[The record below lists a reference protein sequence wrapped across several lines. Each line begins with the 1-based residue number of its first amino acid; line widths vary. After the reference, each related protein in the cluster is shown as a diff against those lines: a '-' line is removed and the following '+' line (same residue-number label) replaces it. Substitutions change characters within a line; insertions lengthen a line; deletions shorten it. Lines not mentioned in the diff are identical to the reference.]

1 MRREK
6 CGVQNREFRMRNA
19 ECEMTTPNSEL
30 RTQNSR
36 GFTLIEIV
44 ITIVL
49 VSILSGLAAMIIL
62 QGVRAY
68 SAEQSRSD
76 VHYQSRA
83 AMERMARE
91 IRLIRWNTAL
101 AQADIA
107 TMSPMVLRYTDI
119 QGNQMGFQL
128 NLGEIQ
134 RTQDNAATWQTLAT
148 GVTAFNI
155 NYFRQDGVTPATA
168 ATLWFVEI
176 TMTDLQGSETLQMRT
191 RVHPRNF

>member
-1 MRREK
+1 MRRVK
-6 CGVQNREFRMRNA
+6 RGVQNTGFRMQNS
-19 ECEMTTPNSEL
+19 ECGTTIPNSGPRTPNS
-30 RTQNSR
+30 N

-49 VSILSGLAAMIIL
+49 VTILSGLAAVIIL
-62 QGVRAY
+62 QGVKAY
-68 SAEQSRSD
+68 STEQSRSD

-91 IRLIRWNTAL
+91 IRLMRWNAAL
-101 AQADIA
+101 AQADVT
-107 TMSPMVLRYTDI
+107 TMNPTIIRYTDI
-119 QGNQMGFQL
+119 QGNQLGFRL
-128 NLGEIQ
+128 NVAEVQ

-148 GVTAFNI
+148 GVTALNF
-155 NYFRQDGVTPATA
+155 NYFQQDGVTPASA

-176 TMTDLQGSETLQMRT
+176 TMTDTQGSETLQMRT